1 MDVGTERKKKKQ
13 GKGRGLERKLTA
25 GSLNVKEQRN
35 YRNLIPMQLNK
46 DDFPNVAQSII
57 NRPGIKTGG
66 KHLSLS

>member
-1 MDVGTERKKKKQ
+1 MWGLREKKKQ

-46 DDFPNVAQSII
+46 DDFPNVAQSS
-57 NRPGIKTGG
+57 TGLVLKLEG
-66 KHLSLS
+66 NACL